1 MNAVAPLD
9 VIEVQDFNSESEC
22 KGNLYLCIFLI
33 YHNNKVKL
41 QEEYYNTNIHN
52 KWWAWKPQFKWCI
65 FVTFLKQFNSWVIT
79 LGSSNLELSKRD
91 QSAEKS
97 TSKIENDATLNGA
110 TAEAQN
116 DLEELQISHEN
127 VSPLHYLS

>member
-1 MNAVAPLD
+1 MLLKFRISILKVNVKVTYICVYFWYITIIKLNNNTIYIVTSGELGSHKLSD
-9 VIEVQDFNSESEC
+9 V
-22 KGNLYLCIFLI
+22 G
-33 YHNNKVKL
+33 
-41 QEEYYNTNIHN
+41 
-52 KWWAWKPQFKWCI
+52 I
-65 FVTFLKQFNSWVIT
+65 FVIFLKQFNSWVIT

-97 TSKIENDATLNGA
+97 TSKIENDPPLNGA
-110 TAEAQN
+110 TPEAQN